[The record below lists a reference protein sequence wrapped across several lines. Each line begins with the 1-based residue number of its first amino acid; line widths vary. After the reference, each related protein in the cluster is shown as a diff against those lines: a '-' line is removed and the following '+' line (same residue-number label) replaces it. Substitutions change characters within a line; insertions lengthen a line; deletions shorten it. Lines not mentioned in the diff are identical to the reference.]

1 MADTGSEMAEIA
13 TREAVGVAVRLL
25 ERHFLWSGRD
35 HEASHQPGAEEGNVT
50 IDVRC
55 PPAGD
60 AERAQRA
67 LERLHASGRSGFSL
81 EDVTGPQLVEAATGR
96 RTRGTNTFDA
106 TPAPEARAT
115 PTPEAGR
122 VASSTVTFANH
133 PADPERDRGHA
144 EAYAR
149 GMREMGF
156 DAEARTVTS
165 VRGGDGRYARPRGSV
180 VAVSYPARDRDDFA
194 LASLVVLHE
203 VGALGDLGREDPY
216 LSDVAAYERDRERL
230 MASADSRR
238 TRFGQD
244 VGAVADAH
252 VEGERGP
259 ARGDHVVSEAARNP
273 RTTDHTSVAGENRG
287 RGGKASGDPTP
298 RAKEMTLEEYDSLP
312 VRERAK
318 VEAKDVPEGAFGR
331 QGIREAASEAT
342 AAAAALAAD
351 REPART
357 HPAIGERIS

>member
-13 TREAVGVAVRLL
+13 TREAVGVAIRLL

-81 EDVTGPQLVEAATGR
+81 EDVTSLQLVEAVTGR
-96 RTRGTNTFDA
+96 RTRGANTFDA

-180 VAVSYPARDRDDFA
+180 VAVSYPASDRDDFA

-203 VGALGDLGREDPY
+203 VGALEDLAGEDPY
-216 LSDVAAYERDRERL
+216 LTDVAAYERDRGRL
-230 MASADSRR
+230 MASAEGRR
-238 TRFGQD
+238 AGHEQNVATD
-244 VGAVADAH
+244 VVRPRDRAVRDRGA
-252 VEGERGP
+252 
-259 ARGDHVVSEAARNP
+259 
-273 RTTDHTSVAGENRG
+273 
-287 RGGKASGDPTP
+287 
-298 RAKEMTLEEYDSLP
+298 MTLDEYISLP

-318 VEAKDVPEGAFGR
+318 VDPRDIPEGAFGR
-331 QGIREAASEAT
+331 QGVREAAGAAVT
-342 AAAAALAAD
+342 AAAALAAAG
-351 REPART
+351 ELARS
-357 HPAIGERIS
+357 HPQIGERVG